1 MTIPIPNAPPAPF
14 KSIGDLAAA
23 LVAQSVAPKKIEAA
37 E

>member
-1 MTIPIPNAPPAPF
+1 MSAQPQTPPAPF

-23 LVAQSVAPKKIEAA
+23 LLAQAAAPKKIEAA